1 MASSLQGQPVRF
13 TFKGGI
19 HKSNYETL
27 GAVATKSFTVPS
39 GKRWIFQGLMYVER
53 DANATLDIALYD
65 ADDKKIADMI
75 TQVAAGTTNLY
86 FPEAIAASAGDLA
99 VWEMMKNMVLQTGW
113 YIKVTWGA
121 AQTTPE
127 VACPVLEIEI

>member
-1 MASSLQGQPVRF
+1 MILAW
-13 TFKGGI
+13 TFPAGNI
-19 HKSNYETL
+19 LHNYETL

-39 GKRWIFQGLMYVER
+39 GKKWLFLGFMYVER
-53 DANATLDIALYD
+53 DANATLDIALHNED
-65 ADDKKIADMI
+65 DDKICDLI

-99 VWEMMKNMVLQTGW
+99 VWEMLKNMPMDAGW

-127 VACPVLEIEI
+127 VCCPVLEIAG